1 MPGAVGA
8 GLLTGQEGV
17 GGEEI
22 EGFHKGGSL
31 RGHAVAQNGGVVKV
45 HLGEVVGVGF
55 LPGTFGHGEKEG
67 TDHQGLVLQMG
78 QLLVNGVGALGQGL
92 AVGPF
97 QPGGEPAVLRSL
109 KGDPALGGVRGVAVE
124 NFRGF
129 PDQTG
134 PVGEFVFFHREIPP
148 L

>member
-1 MPGAVGA
+1 M
-8 GLLTGQEGV
+8 
-17 GGEEI
+17 GEEI
-22 EGFHKGGSL
+22 EGLHKGGSL

-124 NFRGF
+124 NFAASRTRPARWVSLFSSIEKYLLCKIENAWGR
-129 PDQTG
+129 TA
-134 PVGEFVFFHREIPP
+134 VYRR
-148 L
+148 